1 MLKGYFYRRASE
13 DEPSEFEINIR
24 FEVNSKESILA
35 KTSSLNS
42 EGLYFFLPR
51 SKVILVPDERVLLM
65 LELPERG
72 QFKIQ
77 TEVNYFCN
85 ITDPDGNP
93 IVCYGIKFMD
103 ISHTVWQMIHDFCG
117 IKEDLED
124 AAFAHIP
131 TSLASIFTPIA
142 PATPVKHA
150 VEPAPNA
157 KKTAIPAGEA
167 PKAIKEPAISRITS
181 EKTGV
186 TAKPPVPFDVIP
198 AVSVKPL
205 VTPEDITAAT
215 AKHSVVPED
224 ITAATAK
231 HSVVPEDITAAT
243 AKHSVV
249 PEDITAATAKH
260 SVVPEDITAATA
272 KHSVVLEDITT
283 ATAKHSVVP
292 EDITAATAKH
302 SVVPE
307 DITTA
312 TAKHSVVPEDITTA
326 TAKHSVVPEDITTAT
341 AKPVITPEDIP
352 VAPVKP
358 AIDPKDIFNVAP
370 QSKSA
375 PVQNSIQALAAS
387 LATPPI
393 APSHPKAQSL
403 SQEAIDRLI
412 QKLQAEEA
420 AKHDVQTELPPPS
433 AVPDTP
439 SNQNLDNLWITENE
453 LNSINSDSAPKE
465 NLAADNPRLIQHDPF
480 TTFKTAGSHE
490 ELHFH
495 ESDAKNNPVAP
506 RVDIPSPVVQEH
518 PVPASIVPDASPIAE
533 PAVAKSVVRDIT
545 VPAPSARPISE
556 TKTGLKISF
565 DELKAISSHNSGPE
579 TAALPVNTAPVKK
592 ETGPMIP
599 PIMPSNS
606 GAKMDQK
613 SIDKLVQ
620 ALLQESEAN
629 AGSSPKANTAT
640 APFAAATH
648 EPKKTEPKVDPL
660 LQTLASGGIH
670 QSPAKPPVDL
680 KPAEP
685 KITPVPPSFGGNLNP
700 ATAGSPPSPNV
711 GLNILIPDPGNTRV
725 MDQKSIDK
733 IVHALTQNGTPA
745 HSVPN
750 IQSMPSKNPVST
762 DSKRTLD
769 QKAIDQVV
777 QALTQSPSTGSIPA
791 PAPQLSSGNEKRG
804 AYSLAS
810 LSATLQLDKGEI
822 LNGAIEQVYVG
833 GLMVRIEKELP
844 LNCSLKI
851 TILGESIRIID
862 IHGACTNCEPAGFG
876 KNGYLAEIFF
886 KNLSNAH
893 MEQFRSL
900 ISRLDID

>member
-13 DEPSEFEINIR
+13 EEPTEFEINIR
-24 FEVNSKESILA
+24 FEINSKESILA

-85 ITDPDGNP
+85 ITDPDDNP
-93 IVCYGIKFMD
+93 MVCYGIKFMD

-131 TSLASIFTPIA
+131 TSLATIFTPIA
-142 PATPVKHA
+142 PATPVKLA
-150 VEPAPNA
+150 VEPAPLA

-167 PKAIKEPAISRITS
+167 PKATKEPAISRITS

-186 TAKPPVPFDVIP
+186 TAKPPVLSDVIP

-215 AKHSVVPED
+215 MKHPVVPEDITAAAVKHPVVPED

-231 HSVVPEDITAAT
+231 HPVVPKNITAA
-243 AKHSVV
+243 
-249 PEDITAATAKH
+249 PM
-260 SVVPEDITAATA
+260 
-272 KHSVVLEDITT
+272 
-283 ATAKHSVVP
+283 
-292 EDITAATAKH
+292 
-302 SVVPE
+302 
-307 DITTA
+307 
-312 TAKHSVVPEDITTA
+312 
-326 TAKHSVVPEDITTAT
+326 
-341 AKPVITPEDIP
+341 KPAIAPEDIP

-358 AIDPKDIFNVAP
+358 AIEPKDISNFATK
-370 QSKSA
+370 SKSA

-387 LATPPI
+387 LAAPPI

-420 AKHDVQTELPPPS
+420 AKHDAQTEPPPPP

-439 SNQNLDNLWITENE
+439 SIQNLDNLWITENE
-453 LNSINSDSAPKE
+453 LNSIKSDSAPKE
-465 NLAADNPRLIQHDPF
+465 HLAADNSRLIQHDPF
-480 TTFKTAGSHE
+480 TAFKVAGSHE

-506 RVDIPSPVVQEH
+506 RNDIPSSAVQED
-518 PVPASIVPDASPIAE
+518 PTPASIVPDASSIAN
-533 PAVAKSVVRDIT
+533 PAITKSVARDMT
-545 VPAPSARPISE
+545 APAPNARPVSE
-556 TKTGLKISF
+556 TKTGPKISF
-565 DELKAISSHNSGPE
+565 DELEAASPHRSGTEAAAI
-579 TAALPVNTAPVKK
+579 PVNTAPVKK
-592 ETGPMIP
+592 ETNPIIP

-640 APFAAATH
+640 APFAAVTH
-648 EPKKTEPKVDPL
+648 EPKKIEPKVDPL
-660 LQTLASGGIH
+660 LQTLATGGIH
-670 QSPAKPPVDL
+670 PSPAKHPVDL

-685 KITPVPPSFGGNLNP
+685 KIAPVPPPFGGNLNP
-700 ATAGSPPSPNV
+700 ATSGSPSSPNV
-711 GLNILIPDPGNTRV
+711 DLNMLIPDPGNSRV

-745 HSVPN
+745 PGGPN
-750 IQSMPSKNPVST
+750 VQSMPSKSPVST

-777 QALTQSPSTGSIPA
+777 QALTQNPSTGSIPT
-791 PAPQLSSGNEKRG
+791 PAPQLSPGNEKRG

-876 KNGYLAEIFF
+876 KSGYLAEIFF